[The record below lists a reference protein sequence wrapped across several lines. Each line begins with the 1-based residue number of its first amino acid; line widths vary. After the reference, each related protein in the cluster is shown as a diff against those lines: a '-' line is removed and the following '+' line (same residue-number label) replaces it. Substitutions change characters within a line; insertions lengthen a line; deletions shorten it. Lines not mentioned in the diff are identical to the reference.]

1 MRIAL
6 LNTKDTH
13 RARYILECFRE
24 GAASHGDE
32 CFWVQDTGDMA
43 LLERADVGV
52 QVCAANRHASDPLGK
67 FRSDAEARMK
77 DLGKRLLIVD
87 TGFVKSQY
95 DHEMALATG
104 VRVAPFDVKK
114 PETFKAVDTLVYY
127 ELGYDGIKG
136 LADHCNR
143 GVGPDRWN
151 VLRRPIRPWQTRG
164 RHVLVLGQP
173 LHGQS
178 SQGVDIFDWYA
189 KTLAAVRKATRKP
202 IVIRQH
208 PRLFKHGKG
217 ANVRRS
223 PEADRESILARL
235 PKHLRAEVQWARFG
249 RLEVDLR
256 EAWAA
261 VVFSSNAAVGAVLD
275 GVPVFAG
282 SPACVAYPV
291 ANHLMSNIERP
302 AYPDR
307 SAWAYALAYAQ
318 WNCHELRAGTAWT
331 RYRPH
336 ALAPAVKEAT

>member
-6 LNTKDTH
+6 LNTKDTP

-32 CFWVQDTGDMA
+32 CFWVQDQGDMG
-43 LLERADVGV
+43 LLDRADVGV
-52 QVCAANRHASDPLGK
+52 QVCAANRHAADPLGK
-67 FRSDAEARMK
+67 FRSDAEARMRG
-77 DLGKRLLIVD
+77 LGKRVLIVD

-95 DHEMALATG
+95 DHELALATG
-104 VRVAPFDVKK
+104 VRVAAFDVKK
-114 PETFKAVDTLVYY
+114 PDTFKAVDTLIYY

-136 LADHCNR
+136 LADHCNQ

-164 RHVLVLGQP
+164 PHVLVLGQP

-189 KTLAAVRKATRKP
+189 KTLADVRKATRKP

-217 ANVRRS
+217 AGARRS
-223 PEADRESILARL
+223 PEADRQAIIERL
-235 PKHLRAEVQWARFG
+235 PRFLKQEVRWGRFG

-256 EAWAA
+256 DAWAA

-291 ANHLMSNIERP
+291 ANRDVANIERP

-307 SAWAYALAYAQ
+307 TAWAHALAYAQ
-318 WNCHELRAGTAWT
+318 WNCHELRAGVAWG

-336 ALAPAVKEAT
+336 AQKPPGKGVP